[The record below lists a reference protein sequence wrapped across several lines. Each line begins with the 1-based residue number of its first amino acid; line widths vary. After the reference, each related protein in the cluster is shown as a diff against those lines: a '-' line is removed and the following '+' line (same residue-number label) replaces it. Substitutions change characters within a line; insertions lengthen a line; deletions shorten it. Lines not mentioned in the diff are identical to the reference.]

1 MAITLLTGRSGS
13 GKTTTILNEITE
25 ELKRNKTDNPI
36 ILIAPEQMTFL
47 AEYKL
52 VSNKELQGMIRA
64 QVYSFTRLAWKLLQD
79 TGYMNKQFLD
89 QVGVSMLI
97 QKIVEDNAK
106 ELHLFAKAAQKQGFI
121 SQVEQMIT
129 EFKRYC
135 IEPEQLL
142 VEVEDVILKEKLHDL
157 QLIFQKFLL
166 EIENNYLLHEDYLS
180 LLTRYIKT
188 SDYIKN
194 ATIYIDGFYDL
205 TTLEYTVMEQL
216 LIHAKNVTVSF
227 TLDPMNEQI
236 IPEDMHLFRKSNEYY
251 QLVTHQCKM
260 NQLTYKTIHLKEQ
273 KRFKDKGIAHI
284 EANFSVYPI
293 TQLADECQ
301 VHFVQ
306 AANKRAEI
314 EEVAREILRLVQEEG
329 YRYKDI
335 TILYRDQ
342 KEYGP
347 YIEMILKDYDIK
359 VHVDMKKTM
368 QNHPLIE
375 MIRSLLAIVQTN
387 FQYESVFRYLKT
399 GLIDPYF
406 MNENELT
413 YNERKYFQL
422 VDQMENYCLE
432 YGIRGSRYYKE
443 WTYKTERTNE
453 NASEELKK
461 RNQAFDKKLD
471 DFKKRLVEPI
481 QQFQQVWKKD
491 PTGLQAMK
499 ALYQLIEKL
508 RVDETLSRWRY
519 FAEAAGELETASM
532 HEQAWN
538 KLMELFDQ
546 YVELLEEEKVDL
558 DTFVSIIDA
567 GLESMEFSL
576 VPQAIDQVLVANYEQ
591 SRVYDVKVA
600 FVVGLTDNSLPLKR
614 SSQDIFND
622 KQREILNEKNIKLAP
637 SNRIRLLD
645 EEFVAYRTF
654 SLPSERLYVSY
665 PIADEEG
672 KAIMPSIYMKRL
684 KSLLPHVK
692 TKLVIVDP
700 LDLPTSEQKE
710 FIVHKDVT
718 LSYLIAQ
725 LKKQQLVPIDPLWLD
740 VKQYYKNHPSY
751 QSKLEKLLQSI
762 QYENKTEILKQELAH
777 ELFTKPK
784 EVTSSESPEANKELV
799 ASVSRMEKFH
809 SCHFAH
815 FAHYGLNLRERKIYR
830 LQNFDIGELFHEVL
844 QLLSEQVSQKQ
855 ITWEE
860 LTKEKSNELAEQ
872 FIKKVSEDKKK
883 MIFTEEKHSYLR
895 YKLKETLA
903 ATIYRIAEHGT
914 KSEFIPVKLE
924 LEFGKDVNA
933 KKIPIG
939 NNANMRITGKID
951 RVDELTLN
959 DKTYV
964 RIIDYK
970 SSSHDIDLTDV
981 YNGLQLQMVTY
992 LDHYLTTEEEKKH
1005 PAGML
1010 YFHVHHPFI
1019 STKKDFEQEKIELEL
1034 QKAYKMQGLVL
1045 KDTNVLRAMDKDL
1058 VKDSTIIPAGLK
1070 KDGDFTKNSKVM
1082 EESDFHILR
1091 KYVNSK
1097 YKQAGDAILSGE
1109 VSINPY
1115 KIKKQTPCTYC
1126 NFKSV
1131 CQFDETLKGNSYR
1144 QLPKLSNDIVL
1155 EKMKGVEE

>member
-1 MAITLLTGRSGS
+1 MSITLITGRSGS
-13 GKTTTILNEITE
+13 GKTTTILNEIIDQ
-25 ELKRNKTDNPI
+25 LKMDKTDDPI

-52 VSNKELQGMIRA
+52 VSNKDVRGMIRC

-89 QVGVSMLI
+89 QMGVSMLI
-97 QKIVEDNAK
+97 QKIIEENAN
-106 ELHLFAKAAQKQGFI
+106 ELHLFSKAAQKQGFI

-135 IEPEQLL
+135 IEPHHLL
-142 VEVEDVILKEKLHDL
+142 IEVDDVILKEKLHDL
-157 QLIFQKFLL
+157 QFIFQKFQH
-166 EIENNYLLHEDYLS
+166 EIENSYLLQEDYLS
-180 LLTRYIKT
+180 LLTRHIKT

-194 ATIYIDGFYDL
+194 ASIYIDGFYDL

-227 TLDPMNEQI
+227 TLDPSNEQI
-236 IPEDMHLFRKSNEYY
+236 IPDDMQLFRKSNEYFHIVS
-251 QLVTHQCKM
+251 QQCKN
-260 NQLTYKTIHLKEQ
+260 NQLTYKTKHLIEQ
-273 KRFKDKGIAHI
+273 KRFLDKGIAHI
-284 EANFSVYPI
+284 EANFAVYPI
-293 TQLADECQ
+293 VQLADSCH
-301 VHFVQ
+301 VRFVQ

-314 EEVAREILRLVQEEG
+314 EEVAREILRLVQDEG

-335 TILYRDQ
+335 TVLYRDQ

-387 FQYESVFRYLKT
+387 FQYEAVFRYLKT
-399 GLIDPYF
+399 GLVYPYF
-406 MNENELT
+406 MKENELT
-413 YNERKYFQL
+413 YNELKYFQL

-432 YGIRGSRYYKE
+432 YGIRGSKYNKK
-443 WTYKTERTNE
+443 WTYKKERTNE
-453 NASEELKK
+453 NASEEVKK
-461 RNQAFDKKLD
+461 RNEAFDEKLD

-481 QQFQQVWKKD
+481 YQFQQIFKKE
-491 PTGLQAMK
+491 PTGLEAIK

-508 RVDETLSRWRY
+508 KVDETLSRWRY
-519 FAEAAGELETASM
+519 FAEATGELETAST

-538 KLMELFDQ
+538 KLIELFDQ
-546 YVELLEEEKVDL
+546 YVELLQDEKVDL
-558 DTFVSIIDA
+558 DTFVSIIEA

-614 SSQDIFND
+614 SPQDIFND
-622 KQREILNEKNIKLAP
+622 KQRELLNEKNIKLAP

-654 SLPSERLYVSY
+654 TIPSERLYVSY

-684 KSLLPHVK
+684 KGLLPHVE

-700 LDLPTSEQKE
+700 LDLPIEEQRE
-710 FIVHKDVT
+710 FINHKDVT

-740 VKQYYKNHPSY
+740 VKQYYQTNPLY

-762 QYENKTEILKQELAH
+762 NYENKTERLKQDLAH
-777 ELFTKPK
+777 ELFTKTK
-784 EVTSSESPEANKELV
+784 EIASTESTETKKELV
-799 ASVSRMEKFH
+799 ASVSRMEKFN

-844 QLLSEQVSQKQ
+844 QLLSEQVSQKK
-855 ITWEE
+855 IMWED

-872 FIKKVSEDKKK
+872 FINEVSKDKKK

-924 LEFGKDVNA
+924 LEFGKDANA
-933 KKIPIG
+933 TKIPIG
-939 NNANMRITGKID
+939 NEASMRITGKID
-951 RVDELTLN
+951 RVDELTLK

-981 YNGLQLQMVTY
+981 YNGLQLQMITY
-992 LDHYLTTEEEKKH
+992 LDHYLTTEEEKKY

-1019 STKKDFEQEKIELEL
+1019 STKKGLEQEKVETEL
-1034 QKAYKMQGLVL
+1034 QKAYKMQGIVL
-1045 KDTNVLRAMDKDL
+1045 KDTEVLKAMDKDIE
-1058 VKDSTIIPAGLK
+1058 KESKIIPASLK

-1082 EESDFHILR
+1082 EESDFHTLR
-1091 KYVNSK
+1091 KFVNSK
-1097 YKQAGDAILSGE
+1097 YKQAGDAILAGE
-1109 VSINPY
+1109 ITINPY
-1115 KIKKQTPCTYC
+1115 KMNQQTPCTYC

-1144 QLPKLSNDIVL
+1144 QLPKLSKDLVL
-1155 EKMKGVEE
+1155 EKMEAHK